1 MFLRQCG
8 NHTLAFF
15 FDFFREPGMPLL
27 DKAGCQAEFQQGHG
41 KSRRQVVEIRA
52 YFCELHGFDG
62 LVVELLY
69 RIVQFVIKQL
79 RFFHGV
85 QVLKSAPIV
94 ARFPVVTAY
103 NGAMKVIVCAVAALL
118 LCAAAVMLAPDAG
131 AQNYPNRT
139 VRIVVPISAGGAT
152 DVFAR
157 TLAIGYTEAWNQ
169 QVIVDNRPGAGG
181 MIGSEMV
188 AKAVPDGYTLLMGN
202 VAPNAVNVSLFKKLG
217 FDPVKDFSPVSL
229 VAITPNILVAHP
241 SQPVKTVKELL
252 ALAKAKPGALNF
264 PSAGV
269 GSSSHLAGELLKSL
283 AKIDMVHVPF
293 KGGGPALVA
302 MISGEVQIMFATMP
316 AAMPHVKSGK
326 ARAIAV
332 TTSKRSQAMPE
343 LPTIAEAG
351 VTGYEASTWYGLLA
365 PAKTP
370 KPVVDRLHA
379 DTVKI
384 LAGPARQRL
393 EIQGFEP
400 VGGTPAE
407 FSAYIKSEIVKW
419 AKVIK
424 DANIPAE

>member
-1 MFLRQCG
+1 M
-8 NHTLAFF
+8 
-15 FDFFREPGMPLL
+15 
-27 DKAGCQAEFQQGHG
+27 K
-41 KSRRQVVEIRA
+41 
-52 YFCELHGFDG
+52 
-62 LVVELLY
+62 
-69 RIVQFVIKQL
+69 
-79 RFFHGV
+79 HGV
-85 QVLKSAPIV
+85 TTFVLLSVVLGASQTALAADGYPARPIRMIV
-94 ARFPVVTAY
+94 AYPPGGGTDQVGRVMAERLSEHLGQTVV
-103 NGAMKVIVCAVAALL
+103 V
-118 LCAAAVMLAPDAG
+118 D
-131 AQNYPNRT
+131 NR
-139 VRIVVPISAGGAT
+139 GGAT
-152 DVFAR
+152 GNIGTELAAR
-157 TLAIGYTEAWNQ
+157 AL
-169 QVIVDNRPGAGG
+169 
-181 MIGSEMV
+181 
-188 AKAVPDGYTLLMGN
+188 PDGYTLLMGN

-229 VAITPNILVAHP
+229 VAVTPNILVAHP
-241 SQPVKTVKELL
+241 SLAVKTVKELL
-252 ALAKAKPGALNF
+252 ALAKAKPGTLNF

-326 ARAIAV
+326 ARAVAV
-332 TTSKRSQAMPE
+332 TTAKRSLAMPE

-370 KPVVDRLHA
+370 KPIIDRLHA
-379 DTVKI
+379 ETVKI
-384 LAGPARQRL
+384 LAGPVRQRL
-393 EIQGFEP
+393 EVQGFEP
-400 VGGTPAE
+400 IGGTPAE

>member
-1 MFLRQCG
+1 M
-8 NHTLAFF
+8 NK
-15 FDFFREPGMPLL
+15 PL
-27 DKAGCQAEFQQGHG
+27 
-41 KSRRQVVEIRA
+41 IW
-52 YFCELHGFDG
+52 
-62 LVVELLY
+62 
-69 RIVQFVIKQL
+69 
-79 RFFHGV
+79 
-85 QVLKSAPIV
+85 IV
-94 ARFPVVTAY
+94 A
-103 NGAMKVIVCAVAALL
+103 
-118 LCAAAVMLAPDAG
+118 LCAAAGG
-131 AQNYPNRT
+131 AQAAEVYPVRPIRMIVAYPPGGGTDQVGRVMADQLTQQLGQNVVVDNR
-139 VRIVVPISAGGAT
+139 GGAT
-152 DVFAR
+152 GNIGTELAAR
-157 TLAIGYTEAWNQ
+157 
-169 QVIVDNRPGAGG
+169 
-181 MIGSEMV
+181 
-188 AKAVPDGYTLLMGN
+188 AVPDGYTLLMGN
-202 VAPNAVNVSLFKKLG
+202 VAPNAVNVSLFRKLG
-217 FDPVKDFSPVSL
+217 FDPVRDFAPVSL

-241 SQPVKTVKELL
+241 SLPVKTVKELL
-252 ALAKAKPGALNF
+252 ALAKAKPGTLNF

-332 TTSKRSQAMPE
+332 TTAKRSQAMPE

-379 DTVKI
+379 ETVKI

-393 EIQGFEP
+393 EVQGFEP
-400 VGGTPAE
+400 IGGTPAE
-407 FSAYIKSEIVKW
+407 FSTYIRSEIAKW
-419 AKVIK
+419 AKVIR